1 MLVTDYTN
9 DYVGYVPPPDMY
21 YDVSASDFEYP
32 AYLTPWILGK
42 FRYREDVGDFLVQE
56 MVKLALDLS
65 KRIESRALEEKAP
78 GGMTA
83 REHVVR
89 IVHQEMVGALGT
101 ARDLKPSAQKIMLV
115 GLYGQGKTTTA
126 GKLAKWF
133 QHKGLSVG
141 LTGADVHRPAAYEQ
155 LSQLAEQVKVPV
167 AGGGKDAV
175 KAAKAGLKAHSELDV
190 QIFDT
195 AGRHAL
201 DKDLISEMK
210 AVAKIIKP
218 DEILLVLDATVG
230 QQAGPQAAAFHE
242 AVGVSGVI
250 LTKLD
255 GSAKGGGAL
264 SAIAETNAPVMFVGT
279 GERLDALEKLEPD
292 RFISRLLGMGDLQSL
307 LERAEEVMDADKAEE
322 TAKKML
328 SGKFTLIEMREQ
340 MEAIAQMGPLGK
352 VMEMI
357 PGMSGMMKGNQAEM
371 TQKKL
376 ERFKV
381 LMNSMTEKEL
391 ENPKLVK
398 RSRIQRIAAGAG
410 ADVQEIRELLA
421 YYNKSRKMMSTL
433 GGNRRM
439 QKQLMRQIER
449 GDLNL

>member
-1 MLVTDYTN
+1 MVLDSLGSALRATLRKIAGASHISPELIKELVRDIQRALLQA
-9 DYVGYVPPPDMY
+9 
-21 YDVSASDFEYP
+21 DVN
-32 AYLTPWILGK
+32 
-42 FRYREDVGDFLVQE
+42 
-56 MVKLALDLS
+56 VKLALDLS

-89 IVHQEMVGALGT
+89 IVHSEMVGALGT
-101 ARDLKPSAQKIMLV
+101 PRDLKPSAQKIMLV

-133 QHKGLSVG
+133 QLKGLSVG
-141 LTGADVHRPAAYEQ
+141 MAGVDVHRPAAFEQ
-155 LSQLAEQVKVPV
+155 LSQLAAQLNVPV
-167 AGGGKDAV
+167 AGGGSDALA
-175 KAAKAGLKAHSELDV
+175 AAKAGLAELGELEV

-201 DKDLISEMK
+201 DTDLIDEMK
-210 AVAKIIKP
+210 AVAKIIQP

-242 AVGVSGVI
+242 AVGVTGVV

-264 SAIAETNAPVMFVGT
+264 SAVAETQAPVMFVGT
-279 GERLDALEKLEPD
+279 GEMLDALERLEPD

-307 LERAEEVMDADKAEE
+307 LERAEEVMDTDKAEE
-322 TAKKML
+322 TAKRLL
-328 SGKFTLIEMREQ
+328 SGKFSLVEMREQ
-340 MEAIAQMGPLGK
+340 MEALAQMGPLGK

-357 PGMSGMMKGNQAEM
+357 PGMASMMKGNQADV

-381 LMNSMTEKEL
+381 LMNSMTQQEM
-391 ENPKLVK
+391 ENPKLIK
-398 RSRIQRIAAGAG
+398 RSRLQRIAAGAG
-410 ADVQEIRELLA
+410 ADVQEVRELLA
-421 YYNKSRKMMSTL
+421 YYNKSRKMMSSL

-439 QKQLMRQIER
+439 QKQLMRQMER
-449 GDLNL
+449 GELKL

>member
-1 MLVTDYTN
+1 MVLDSLGSALRATLRKIAGASHISPELIKELVRDIQRALLQA
-9 DYVGYVPPPDMY
+9 
-21 YDVSASDFEYP
+21 DVN
-32 AYLTPWILGK
+32 
-42 FRYREDVGDFLVQE
+42 
-56 MVKLALDLS
+56 VKLALDLS

-78 GGMTA
+78 AGMTA

-89 IVHQEMVGALGT
+89 IVHSEMVGALGT
-101 ARDLKPSAQKIMLV
+101 PRDLKPSAQKIMLV

-133 QHKGLSVG
+133 QLKGLSVG
-141 LTGADVHRPAAYEQ
+141 MAGVDVHRPAAFEQ
-155 LSQLAEQVKVPV
+155 LSQLAAQLNVPV
-167 AGGGKDAV
+167 AGGGSDALA
-175 KAAKAGLKAHSELDV
+175 AAKAGLAELSELEV

-201 DKDLISEMK
+201 DTDLIDEMK
-210 AVAKIIKP
+210 AVAKIIQP
-218 DEILLVLDATVG
+218 DEILLVLDATIG

-242 AVGVSGVI
+242 AVGVTGVI

-264 SAIAETNAPVMFVGT
+264 SAVAETQAPVMFVGT
-279 GERLDALEKLEPD
+279 GEALDALERLEPD

-322 TAKKML
+322 TAKRLL
-328 SGKFTLIEMREQ
+328 SGKFSLVEMREQ
-340 MEAIAQMGPLGK
+340 MEALAQMGPLGK

-357 PGMSGMMKGNQAEM
+357 PGMASMMKGNQADV

-381 LMNSMTEKEL
+381 LMNSMTQQEM
-391 ENPKLVK
+391 ENPKLIK
-398 RSRIQRIAAGAG
+398 RSRLQRIAAGAG
-410 ADVQEIRELLA
+410 ADVQEVRELLA
-421 YYNKSRKMMSTL
+421 YYNKSRKMMSSL

-439 QKQLMRQIER
+439 QKQLMRQMER
-449 GDLNL
+449 GELNL

>member
-1 MLVTDYTN
+1 MVLDSLGSALRATLRKIAGASHISSELIKELVRDIQRALLQA
-9 DYVGYVPPPDMY
+9 
-21 YDVSASDFEYP
+21 DVN
-32 AYLTPWILGK
+32 
-42 FRYREDVGDFLVQE
+42 
-56 MVKLALDLS
+56 VKLALDLS

-89 IVHQEMVGALGT
+89 IVHSEMVGALGT
-101 ARDLKPSAQKIMLV
+101 PRDLKPSAQKIMLV

-133 QHKGLSVG
+133 QLKGLSVG
-141 LTGADVHRPAAYEQ
+141 MAGVDVHRPAAFEQ
-155 LSQLAEQVKVPV
+155 LSQLAAQLNVPV
-167 AGGGKDAV
+167 AGGGSDALA
-175 KAAKAGLKAHSELDV
+175 AAKAGLAELGELEV

-201 DKDLISEMK
+201 DTDLIDEMK
-210 AVAKIIKP
+210 AVAKIIQP

-242 AVGVSGVI
+242 AVGVTGVV

-264 SAIAETNAPVMFVGT
+264 SAVAETQAPVMFVGT
-279 GERLDALEKLEPD
+279 GEMLDALERLEPD

-322 TAKKML
+322 TAKRLL
-328 SGKFTLIEMREQ
+328 SGKFSLVEMREQ
-340 MEAIAQMGPLGK
+340 MEALAQMGPLGK

-357 PGMSGMMKGNQAEM
+357 PGMAGMMKGNQAEA
-371 TQKKL
+371 TQEKL

-381 LMNSMTEKEL
+381 LMNSMTQQEM
-391 ENPKLVK
+391 ENPKLIK
-398 RSRIQRIAAGAG
+398 RSRLQRIAAGAG
-410 ADVQEIRELLA
+410 ADVQEVRELLA
-421 YYNKSRKMMSTL
+421 YYNKSRKMMSSL

-439 QKQLMRQIER
+439 QKQLMRQMER
-449 GDLNL
+449 GELKL